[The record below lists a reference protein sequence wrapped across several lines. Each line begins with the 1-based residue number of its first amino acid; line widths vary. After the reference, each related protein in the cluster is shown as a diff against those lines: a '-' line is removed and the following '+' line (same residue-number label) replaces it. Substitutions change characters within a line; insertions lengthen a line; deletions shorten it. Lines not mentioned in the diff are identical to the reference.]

1 MESKRGLKWTVVC
14 LSIAAA
20 LAPAASQAQSVE
32 SFYRSNSLKLIVG
45 SDVGGGYDSYARAL
59 GAHIGRHIPGKPN
72 VIVQNMPG
80 ASGLKA
86 TNYIYNSAPKDGSV
100 LGAVNSQMT
109 LQPLFTT
116 NGVQFDP
123 FKLNWLGTMGKQLNL
138 CFTWYTSP
146 VKTIEDAQKR
156 ETTVAATSAS
166 GAYALVPNILNTVIH
181 TKFKV
186 ISGYDTSGTS
196 LAVARGEVDG
206 LCGISY
212 STLMT
217 SNPDWVRDKKI
228 NFLTELSAGRD
239 PKFPDMPLVIDMV
252 KDPADKKMLDVI
264 LVVQEVG
271 RPIIAPPG
279 IAEDRLVAL
288 RTAFEETLKDKAF
301 LDEAAKRQLEIDM
314 LTHTQVEEMIKG
326 AYTAPKD
333 VIDRAGKL
341 LAFGQ

>member
-1 MESKRGLKWTVVC
+1 MERKWAVVC
-14 LSIAAA
+14 LSIATA
-20 LAPAASQAQSVE
+20 LTPAVGHAQSIE

-45 SDVGGGYDSYARAL
+45 SDAGGGYDSYARAL
-59 GAHIGRHIPGKPN
+59 GAHIGSHIPGNPN
-72 VIVQNMPG
+72 VVVQNMPG

-109 LQPLFTT
+109 LQPLFST

-146 VKTIEDAQKR
+146 VKTVEDAQKR

-186 ISGYDTSGTS
+186 ISGYDTAGTS
-196 LAVARGEVDG
+196 LAVERGEVDG

-217 SNPDWVRDKKI
+217 SNPSWVTEKKI
-228 NFLTELSAGRD
+228 NMLTELGRD
-239 PKFPDMPLVIDMV
+239 RDPRFPDLPMAIDMV
-252 KDPADKKMLDVI
+252 KDPGDKKMLDVI

-279 IAEDRLVAL
+279 IAQDKLVVL
-288 RTAFEETLKDKAF
+288 RKAFEETMKDKAF
-301 LDEAAKRQLEIDM
+301 LVEAQKRQLEIDM

-333 VIDRAGKL
+333 VIERAGKL
-341 LAFGQ
+341 LVFGQ

>member
-1 MESKRGLKWTVVC
+1 MGRKWGSVC
-14 LSIAAA
+14 LIAAA
-20 LAPAASQAQSVE
+20 VLTPVAGHAQSIE
-32 SFYRSNSLKLIVG
+32 SFYRSNSLRLIVG

-59 GAHIGRHIPGKPN
+59 GAHIGSHIPGNPN

-138 CFTWYTSP
+138 CLTWYTSP
-146 VKTIEDAQKR
+146 IKTIEDAQKH
-156 ETTVAATSAS
+156 ETTIAATSAS

-186 ISGYDTSGTS
+186 ISGYDTAGTS
-196 LAVARGEVDG
+196 LAVERGEVDG

-217 SNPDWVRDKKI
+217 SNPNWVTDKKI
-228 NFLTELSAGRD
+228 NFLTELAADRD
-239 PKFPDMPLVIDMV
+239 PRFPDMPMVIDMV
-252 KDPADKKMLDVI
+252 KNPADKKMLDVI

-279 IAEDRLVAL
+279 IAQDKLIAL
-288 RTAFEETLKDKAF
+288 RTAFEETMKDKAF
-301 LDEAAKRQLEIDM
+301 LAEAAKRQLEIDM
-314 LTHTQVEEMIKG
+314 LTHTQVEDMIKS

-341 LAFGQ
+341 LAFGK